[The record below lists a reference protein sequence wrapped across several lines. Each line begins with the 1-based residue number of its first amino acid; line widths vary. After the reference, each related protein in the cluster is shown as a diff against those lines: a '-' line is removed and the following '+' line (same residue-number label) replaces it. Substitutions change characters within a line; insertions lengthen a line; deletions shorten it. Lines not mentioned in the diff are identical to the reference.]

1 MVLGTNIKQVTAC
14 FQISTFEE
22 KLLKNALK
30 TSCSGIHSL
39 SGDGIKCWNR
49 KEKNEQFQ
57 GNYIASPKALT
68 IQYMVLFSHLTVQ
81 VPANTET
88 VFQKEKEV
96 KVITCNFILVSFKN
110 LRKEAFTT
118 AKHFIHNPVS
128 ITARWK
134 KYQTVCYHSKT
145 TDLGGGRE
153 VCCLVLKRLALSC

>member
-1 MVLGTNIKQVTAC
+1 MVLGTDIKQVTAC

-39 SGDGIKCWNR
+39 SGGGIKCWNK

-81 VPANTET
+81 VPANTKKN
-88 VFQKEKEV
+88 FRNRRKLHACPYNFH
-96 KVITCNFILVSFKN
+96 TCFL
-110 LRKEAFTT
+110 
-118 AKHFIHNPVS
+118 
-128 ITARWK
+128 
-134 KYQTVCYHSKT
+134 
-145 TDLGGGRE
+145 
-153 VCCLVLKRLALSC
+153 

>member
-1 MVLGTNIKQVTAC
+1 MIKKYRKHWYGTRYKHKTGN
-14 FQISTFEE
+14 STFSNFYLEE

-57 GNYIASPKALT
+57 GNYSASPKALT

-81 VPANTET
+81 VPANTKRG
-88 VFQKEKEV
+88 FQKEKEV
-96 KVITCNFILVSFKN
+96 KVITCIFILVSFKN
-110 LRKEAFTT
+110 LKKEAFTT
-118 AKHFIHNPVS
+118 AQHFIHSPVS

-134 KYQTVCYHSKT
+134 KYQTLRYYSKT
-145 TDLGGGRE
+145 TDLGGE
-153 VCCLVLKRLALSC
+153 V